1 RFASTMAT
9 LLGSGVP
16 ILTSMNIAKSL
27 VGNVPIANAIAQARE
42 NITEGQSIAE
52 PLRRSGEFPP
62 LVIHMISIGEKTG
75 ELPDMLRNIS
85 ETYEEQVN
93 ARIDGMTALLEPMMI
108 IGMGGVV
115 GFIVMSIFIPLL
127 EISNIK

>member
-1 RFASTMAT
+1 MST

-16 ILTSMNIAKSL
+16 ILTAMGIAKNL
-27 VGNVPIANAIAQARE
+27 VGNEPIAKAVQSARE

-62 LVIHMISIGEKTG
+62 LVIHMIAIGERTG
-75 ELPDMLRNIS
+75 ELPGMLKNVS

-93 ARIDGMTALLEPMMI
+93 TRIEGMTALLEPVMI

-115 GFIVMSIFIPLL
+115 GFIVLSVMLPLL
-127 EISNIK
+127 EISDIN